1 MLRPGRSAEN
11 CRAKCARR
19 DFCFLLCYFCFYCV
33 VDPEEKFS
41 AVVLA
46 AGRST
51 RMGRDKALLEIDG
64 APLWQRQR
72 DVLARAGAA
81 EIFLSARPDQTWSRG
96 APGFTTVLHDALPD
110 CGPLIGIT
118 AALERATHPW
128 LAVLAIDLPAMSAA
142 WFQQLHRECAP
153 RQGIVGKRGEF
164 FEPLAAIYPREFMWL
179 AWDAIARGE
188 YSLQPLLRAAVE
200 QGSLRVREI
209 GPADAAGL
217 ANWNSGVPEGRT

>member
-1 MLRPGRSAEN
+1 
-11 CRAKCARR
+11 
-19 DFCFLLCYFCFYCV
+19 
-33 VDPEEKFS
+33 VDPEDKFS

-81 EIFLSARPDQTWSRG
+81 EIFLSARPDQTWSDG
-96 APGFTTVLHDALPD
+96 APGFTAVLHDALPD
-110 CGPLIGIT
+110 CGPVIGIT

-128 LAVLAIDLPAMSAA
+128 LAVLAIDLPAMTPT
-142 WFQQLHRECAP
+142 WFEQLRAECAP
-153 RQGIVGKRGEF
+153 GIGVIARRGEF
-164 FEPLAAIYPREFMWL
+164 FEPLAAIYPRALMWP

-188 YSLQPLLRAAVE
+188 YALQPLLRTAME
-200 QGSLRVREI
+200 NGLLRAHEI
-209 GPADAAGL
+209 GAGEMEL
-217 ANWNSGVPEGRT
+217 FANWNEPR